1 VEFIV
6 NSISTALVAVTLFG
20 CTNNIVDS
28 KSSLEPPLRRIGF
41 VAGAGSFEKMAIT
54 NRTFFDALGESGYV
68 HGKTMEVVFRTA
80 EGDMTKMPSLVDDV
94 LRNNV
99 EILVVSS
106 SPGCAAAKAATTS
119 TPVLCISVQ
128 DDPIKAG
135 LTSTLV
141 NPQSNVIGVY
151 SFLPTGISQQL
162 HWVNQFVPKLNTL
175 GVLYNPENATHLRL
189 LTEWSSVATEKGIRL
204 VPMPVARAQD
214 LDGAITHALEEK
226 AQIGIGLLGPDTYAI
241 RKEIA
246 ESAMSRRFPIV
257 MDTPGGYTDMG
268 GVATVGVNIVPYY
281 RRGAVEQMIPMLHGK
296 RPSEL
301 SWIGP
306 KQVDVT
312 TNDEAMRSFG
322 LIVPTKSK

>member
-1 VEFIV
+1 
-6 NSISTALVAVTLFG
+6 
-20 CTNNIVDS
+20 
-28 KSSLEPPLRRIGF
+28 
-41 VAGAGSFEKMAIT
+41 MAIT

-80 EGDMTKMPSLVDDV
+80 EGDMTKMPALVDDV

-135 LTSTLV
+135 LTPTLV

-162 HWVNQFVPKLNTL
+162 QWINQFVPKLKTL
-175 GVLYNPENATHLRL
+175 GVLYNPENTTHLRL

-246 ESAMSRRFPIV
+246 ESVMSHRFPIV

-281 RRGAVEQMIPMLHGK
+281 RRGAVEQMIPMLNGK
-296 RPSEL
+296 RPREL

-312 TNDEAMRSFG
+312 INEEAMRSFG
-322 LIVPTKSK
+322 LIVPAMPH